1 VRKEVRKEGCKGI
14 GDPNALCCVR
24 RQMHVLFGSQD
35 NAPGMRCKRREAGV
49 YMLREETTARYEKV
63 DGQERKQSHLSG
75 GGVCVGARILSKRAL
90 LRACS
95 LGHGTRVSWRAHA
108 LP

>member
-1 VRKEVRKEGCKGI
+1 
-14 GDPNALCCVR
+14 
-24 RQMHVLFGSQD
+24 MHVLFGSQD

-63 DGQERKQSHLSG
+63 DGQERKKSDLS
-75 GGVCVGARILSKRAL
+75 GGVCVAMATTSILSKRAL